1 MEPKRESLKER
12 KVPSSKV
19 NNKSK
24 QNSKSSDKKTSK
36 ESVIDSYVSHRT
48 IPRMLE
54 KYQKDVVPMM
64 RENFSY
70 RNIMEVP
77 KVEKIFVNIGMGEA
91 VLDKNSLTAAILD
104 LTTITGQKPRENKA
118 KKSIANFKLREG
130 MVIGL
135 SVTLR
140 RDRMWDFFDRLVNI
154 ALPRIRDF
162 RGINS
167 KAFDGHGNYSLG
179 LKEQVTFPEINYT
192 EVDKLRGLQVT
203 INTSA
208 KTDHE
213 SKKLLELLGMPFSS

>member
-1 MEPKRESLKER
+1 MAPESKIV
-12 KVPSSKV
+12 K
-19 NNKSK
+19 NKDHK
-24 QNSKSSDKKTSK
+24 AKKKTTQPITVDYIPNLQNRYIND
-36 ESVIDSYVSHRT
+36 VIPSLIKRFNY
-48 IPRMLE
+48 M
-54 KYQKDVVPMM
+54 
-64 RENFSY
+64 
-70 RNIMEVP
+70 NIMEVP

-162 RGINS
+162 RGINPKS
-167 KAFDGHGNYSLG
+167 FDGNGNYSLG
-179 LKEQVTFPEINYT
+179 LREQVTFPEINYT

-203 INTSA
+203 INTTA
-208 KTDHE
+208 KTDKE
-213 SKKLLELLGMPFSS
+213 SKRLLELLGVPFAG

>member
-24 QNSKSSDKKTSK
+24 QNSKSSDKKTSE
-36 ESVIDSYVSHRT
+36 ESVIDSYVSNRT

-179 LKEQVTFPEINYT
+179 LREQVTFPEINYT

-208 KTDHE
+208 KTDQE

>member
-167 KAFDGHGNYSLG
+167 KSFDGHGNYSLG

-208 KTDHE
+208 KTDQE

>member
-1 MEPKRESLKER
+1 MELKRESLKER

-19 NNKSK
+19 NNKPK
-24 QNSKSSDKKTSK
+24 QKSKSPVKNKKK
-36 ESVIDSYVSHRT
+36 LIDSYVSNRT

-54 KYQKDVVPMM
+54 KYQKDVVPIM
-64 RENFSY
+64 RENFTY

-77 KVEKIFVNIGMGEA
+77 RVEKIYVNIGMGEA

-162 RGINS
+162 RGISS
-167 KAFDGHGNYSLG
+167 KSFDGMGIIL
-179 LKEQVTFPEINYT
+179 
-192 EVDKLRGLQVT
+192 
-203 INTSA
+203 
-208 KTDHE
+208 
-213 SKKLLELLGMPFSS
+213 

>member
-91 VLDKNSLTAAILD
+91 VLDKNSLTAAILA

-167 KAFDGHGNYSLG
+167 KSFDGHGNYSLG

-208 KTDHE
+208 KTDQE

>member
-1 MEPKRESLKER
+1 MELKRESLKER

-19 NNKSK
+19 NNKLK
-24 QNSKSSDKKTSK
+24 QKSKSPVKNKKK
-36 ESVIDSYVSHRT
+36 LIDSYVSNRT

-54 KYQKDVVPMM
+54 KYQKDVVPIM
-64 RENFSY
+64 RENFTY

-77 KVEKIFVNIGMGEA
+77 RVEKIYVNIGMGEA

-162 RGINS
+162 RGISS
-167 KAFDGHGNYSLG
+167 KSFDGHGNYSLG

-208 KTDHE
+208 KTDQE

>member
-1 MEPKRESLKER
+1 M
-12 KVPSSKV
+12 PSSKA

-167 KAFDGHGNYSLG
+167 KSFDGHGNYSLG
-179 LKEQVTFPEINYT
+179 LKEQVIFPEINYT

-208 KTDHE
+208 KTDQE

>member
-1 MEPKRESLKER
+1 MELKRESLKER

-19 NNKSK
+19 NNKPK
-24 QNSKSSDKKTSK
+24 QKSKSPVKNKKK
-36 ESVIDSYVSHRT
+36 LIDSYVSNRT

-54 KYQKDVVPMM
+54 KYQKDVVPIM
-64 RENFSY
+64 RENFTY

-77 KVEKIFVNIGMGEA
+77 RVEKIYVNIGMGEA

-162 RGINS
+162 RGISS
-167 KAFDGHGNYSLG
+167 KSFDGHGNYSLG

-192 EVDKLRGLQVT
+192 EVDKLRGLPGT

-208 KTDHE
+208 KTDQE
-213 SKKLLELLGMPFSS
+213 PKKLLELLGMPFSS

>member
-36 ESVIDSYVSHRT
+36 ESVIDSYVSNRT

-77 KVEKIFVNIGMGEA
+77 KVEKIFCAPGNAGTSEFADNIPIAADDIEGLLQFAMKKEIGLTVVGPEQPLVMGIVDRFEIKGLRIFGPSA
-91 VLDKNSLTAAILD
+91 SAAELEGSKSFSKDIMQIQEEEILTAEVVM
-104 LTTITGQKPRENKA
+104 T
-118 KKSIANFKLREG
+118 
-130 MVIGL
+130 V
-135 SVTLR
+135 
-140 RDRMWDFFDRLVNI
+140 VNGKI
-154 ALPRIRDF
+154 VYER
-162 RGINS
+162 
-167 KAFDGHGNYSLG
+167 K
-179 LKEQVTFPEINYT
+179 
-192 EVDKLRGLQVT
+192 
-203 INTSA
+203 
-208 KTDHE
+208 
-213 SKKLLELLGMPFSS
+213 

>member
-12 KVPSSKV
+12 KVPSSKA

-167 KAFDGHGNYSLG
+167 KSFDGHGNYSLG

-208 KTDHE
+208 KTDQE

>member
-118 KKSIANFKLREG
+118 KKSIANFKLREV

-167 KAFDGHGNYSLG
+167 KSFDGHGNYSLG

-208 KTDHE
+208 KTDQE

>member
-36 ESVIDSYVSHRT
+36 ESVIDSYVSNRT

-118 KKSIANFKLREG
+118 KKSIANF
-130 MVIGL
+130 
-135 SVTLR
+135 
-140 RDRMWDFFDRLVNI
+140 
-154 ALPRIRDF
+154 
-162 RGINS
+162 
-167 KAFDGHGNYSLG
+167 
-179 LKEQVTFPEINYT
+179 
-192 EVDKLRGLQVT
+192 
-203 INTSA
+203 
-208 KTDHE
+208 
-213 SKKLLELLGMPFSS
+213 

>member
-12 KVPSSKV
+12 KVPSSKA

-179 LKEQVTFPEINYT
+179 LRE
-192 EVDKLRGLQVT
+192 
-203 INTSA
+203 
-208 KTDHE
+208 
-213 SKKLLELLGMPFSS
+213 

>member
-1 MEPKRESLKER
+1 MELKRESLKER

-19 NNKSK
+19 NNKPK
-24 QNSKSSDKKTSK
+24 QKSKSPVKNKKK
-36 ESVIDSYVSHRT
+36 LIDSYVSNRT

-54 KYQKDVVPMM
+54 KYQKDVVPIM
-64 RENFSY
+64 RENFTY

-162 RGINS
+162 RGISS
-167 KAFDGHGNYSLG
+167 KSFDGHGNYSLG

-208 KTDHE
+208 KTDQE